1 MKMAKTVVCDCGFVV
16 QADND
21 DELVAGV
28 EKHVADKHPGMSMR
42 REEIL
47 AMAKDE

>member
-1 MKMAKTVVCDCGFVV
+1 VV
-16 QADND
+16 QADTD

-28 EKHVADKHPGMSMR
+28 EKHVADRHPGMSMR

-47 AMAKDE
+47 AMAKEQ